1 LGGSPEGPQ
10 RLNRAGA
17 ESAMAKTNPFEFL
30 QQVRA
35 EGSKVTWPTRKET
48 MITTAMVFVMAVL
61 ASIFFLVV
69 DMILRWGVSLILGLG
84 G

>member
-1 LGGSPEGPQ
+1 
-10 RLNRAGA
+10 
-17 ESAMAKTNPFEFL
+17 MAKTNPFEFL

-61 ASIFFLVV
+61 ASVFFLLS
-69 DMILRWGVSLILGLG
+69 DMVIRWGVSLILGLG
-84 G
+84 S

>member
-1 LGGSPEGPQ
+1 
-10 RLNRAGA
+10 
-17 ESAMAKTNPFEFL
+17 MAKTNPFEFL

-61 ASIFFLVV
+61 ASIFFLLADIV
-69 DMILRWGVSLILGLG
+69 IRWGVSLILGLG
-84 G
+84 S

>member
-1 LGGSPEGPQ
+1 
-10 RLNRAGA
+10 
-17 ESAMAKTNPFEFL
+17 MAKTNPFEFL

>member
-1 LGGSPEGPQ
+1 
-10 RLNRAGA
+10 
-17 ESAMAKTNPFEFL
+17 MAKTNPFEFL

-69 DMILRWGVSLILGLG
+69 DMVIRWGVSLILGLG
-84 G
+84 S